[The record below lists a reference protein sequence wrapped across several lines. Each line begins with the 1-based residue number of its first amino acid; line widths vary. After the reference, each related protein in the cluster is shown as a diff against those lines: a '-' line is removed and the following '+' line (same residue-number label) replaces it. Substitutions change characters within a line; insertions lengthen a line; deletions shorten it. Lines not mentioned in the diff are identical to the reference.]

1 MAGRLWRSQNANL
14 WIDSEKRC
22 FFKKHFSTTTLNQ
35 FYLCLRGK
43 AGMLSRK
50 MRNEFELPARTQ
62 NHKVDKLRR
71 DSQIWVEVHCAILVL
86 SPWAPKELWTS
97 KLDESNKNKE

>member
-1 MAGRLWRSQNANL
+1 MNRFRKEVFL
-14 WIDSEKRC
+14 
-22 FFKKHFSTTTLNQ
+22 KHFPTTTLNQ

-71 DSQIWVEVHCAILVL
+71 DSQI
-86 SPWAPKELWTS
+86 
-97 KLDESNKNKE
+97 

>member
-1 MAGRLWRSQNANL
+1 
-14 WIDSEKRC
+14 
-22 FFKKHFSTTTLNQ
+22 
-35 FYLCLRGK
+35 
-43 AGMLSRK
+43 LSRK